1 MAGLENILN
10 IISSQQK
17 QTENAIISSAEK
29 KAETIIADGNEKAV
43 KEYDEYLRKAEI
55 QLALDYNNALSSV
68 DAQMKRKALAYK
80 VKCIDEIIEKTVNK
94 LNNLPDDEYFDIL
107 EKLILCRADSEKG
120 VLYLNK
126 KDYARITEKF
136 RKTVQKLD
144 IAISDEYADIENGF
158 ILSYGLIS
166 ENCCFRAIIEAERES
181 VRDIVAR
188 ELFGQVK
195 K

>member
-17 QTENAIISSAEK
+17 QTENAVISFAEK

-43 KEYDEYLRKAEI
+43 KEYDEYLKKAEI
-55 QLALDYNNALSSV
+55 QLALDYNNALSSI

-80 VKCIDEIIEKTVNK
+80 VKCIDEIIEKTVSK

-126 KDYARITEKF
+126 KDHTRITEKF

>member
-17 QTENAIISSAEK
+17 QTENAVISSAEK

-43 KEYDEYLRKAEI
+43 KEYDEYLKKAEI
-55 QLALDYNNALSSV
+55 QLALNYNNALSSV

-107 EKLILCRADSEKG
+107 EKLVLRRADSENG

-126 KDYARITEKF
+126 KDYSRITEKF
-136 RKTVQKLD
+136 RKIVQKLD
-144 IAISDEYADIENGF
+144 ITISDEYADIENGF

-181 VRDIVAR
+181 IRDTVAR